1 MTPIKLNLGSG
12 GTNWPGFVN
21 VDLANN
27 WSGVRPDV
35 IAPLTGLPFDDGYAD
50 EAHSIH
56 SIEHLYRWDTEKAL
70 SEWVRVLKP
79 GGMLAI
85 ECPCLDKILGIYVD
99 AAQAGK
105 APSPR
110 LTIWGLYGDP
120 GYRNPDMN
128 HKWCF
133 CKDELAQ
140 LMTAAGL
147 KDIRSET
154 PHFHRKER
162 DMRMVGF
169 KG

>member
-1 MTPIKLNLGSG
+1 MAGY
-12 GTNWPGFVN
+12 VN
-21 VDLANN
+21 VDLPGN
-27 WSGVRPDV
+27 WSGRRPDV
-35 IAPLTGLPFDDGYAD
+35 ECDIKDLGQFDSDVAD
-50 EAHSIH
+50 EIISVHSL
-56 SIEHLYRWDTEKAL
+56 EHIYRWDTERVLA
-70 SEWVRVLKP
+70 EWVRVLKP
-79 GGMLAI
+79 GGMLVI
-85 ECPCLDKILGIYVD
+85 ECPCLDKILGLYVD